1 MAKGGDAL
9 ARSPCAP
16 RALPDADSRL
26 RSVFLQHRLIAGMAE
41 VPAVHRTLAK
51 FALEQI
57 VDRLLAVPGGLEPLM
72 LLQRDEALLARS
84 TAVAVLTV
92 VLARHAG
99 WPEDRLSD
107 LGSAALLRDLG
118 LVLDESMPGRAGFGW
133 LLGQG
138 CDDFWLRCAMVAR
151 HARGDAGAIGDA
163 EGACAVVG
171 LAAAIAELPEVDAR
185 ADLRGALRRSR
196 MASGLPASLVDLA
209 CRVFAG

>member
-1 MAKGGDAL
+1 MA
-9 ARSPCAP
+9 RPSSAP

-26 RSVFLQHRLIAGMAE
+26 RSVFLQHRLIAGMAA

-51 FALEQI
+51 FAIEQI

-84 TAVAVLTV
+84 TAVSVLAV

-99 WPEDRLSD
+99 WPEDRLAD
-107 LGSAALLRDLG
+107 LGAAALLRDLG
-118 LVLDESMPGRAGFGW
+118 LAIDPSMPGRAGFQW
-133 LLGQG
+133 LLQQG
-138 CDDFWLRCAMVAR
+138 HDDFWLRCAMVAR
-151 HARGDAGAIGDA
+151 HARGDAGTIGDA

-171 LAAAIAELPEVDAR
+171 LAAAIAELSEVDTR

-196 MASGLPASLVDLA
+196 SASALPSALVDLA
-209 CRVFAG
+209 CRVLAR